1 MPNLR
6 SALVSPGGVLR
17 VYNASYNAVLGRLH
31 TAFHSVSCNDVQRR
45 KLLHPHC
52 SPPFRIYNSSPAA
65 SEPAGV
71 GKGELS
77 LRSSNKQRFSLPTK

>member
-17 VYNASYNAVLGRLH
+17 VYNVSYNAVLVRLH
-31 TAFHSVSCNDVQRR
+31 TAFHSVSCSDVQRR
-45 KLLHPHC
+45 KVLHPHY

-65 SEPAGV
+65 SKPAGA
-71 GKGELS
+71 GKGDLS
-77 LRSSNKQRFSLPTK
+77 LRSSNKLRFSLPTK